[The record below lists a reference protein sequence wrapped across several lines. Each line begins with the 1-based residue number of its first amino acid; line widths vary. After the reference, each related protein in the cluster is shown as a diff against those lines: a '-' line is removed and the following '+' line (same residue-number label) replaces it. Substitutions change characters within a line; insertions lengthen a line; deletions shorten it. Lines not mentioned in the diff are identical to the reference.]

1 MVAPVV
7 AGAVVR
13 TTGGLVLRRVA
24 ASNMGNALTGFGT
37 SFMLAERFS
46 DDAGNVYELVG
57 QESSG
62 SRQSG
67 RRDSVPIPRGKKVK
81 QTRKVSRYQ
90 KVFGKHLKAL
100 KKKHPRTKI
109 STLMKRAHRLT
120 KRELK

>member
-1 MVAPVV
+1 MVAPLV

-24 ASNMGNALTGFGT
+24 ATSMGNALTGLGT

-46 DDAGNVYELVG
+46 DQDGNVYELVG
-57 QESSG
+57 QDTSRIRSG
-62 SRQSG
+62 G
-67 RRDSVPIPRGKKVK
+67 RMDSVPIPKGKKVK

-100 KKKHPRTKI
+100 KKKHPRTQI